1 MGRCYRELLLG
12 WRPRPIGQSN
22 TETQVIK
29 FYYSTAPNPMKV
41 ALCLEE
47 MGLAYEPI
55 PVDTRKGAQHKPEY
69 LAVNP
74 NAKVPSIVDGDV
86 TMFDSNA
93 IVLYL
98 AEKTGKFLPA
108 KPAQRGPMLSWLMFV
123 ASGIGPFTGQ
133 YVHFKNY
140 APEKIAYA
148 LNRYEFEAL
157 RHWGIVDAHLAKN
170 KYMVGDAY
178 TVVDMAL
185 WGWARLVPNILGE
198 HAAKFA
204 SVKRLA
210 DEISARPA
218 AQKAIA
224 IKDRHAFKTE
234 MDEEAKRSMFPG
246 NYAQAAG

>member
-1 MGRCYRELLLG
+1 M
-12 WRPRPIGQSN
+12 
-22 TETQVIK
+22 IK
-29 FYYSTAPNPMKV
+29 FYYSLAPNPMKV

-55 PVDTRKGAQHKPEY
+55 PVDTRKGKQHEPAY
-69 LAVNP
+69 LAINP

-98 AEKTGKFLPA
+98 AEKTGKFLPK
-108 KPAQRGPMLSWLMFV
+108 KPQERGPMLSWLMFV

-133 YVHFKNY
+133 YVHFKSY

-148 LNRYEFEAL
+148 LNRYEFEAQ
-157 RHWGIVDAHLAKN
+157 RHWGIVDARLAKN
-170 KYMVGDAY
+170 KYMVGDTY

-185 WGWARLVPNILGE
+185 WGWARIAPNILGD
-198 HAAKFA
+198 HYAKLTNL
-204 SVKRLA
+204 KRLV

-218 AQKAIA
+218 AQKAVA
-224 IKDRHAFKTE
+224 LKDRYAFKTE
-234 MDEEAKRSMFPG
+234 MDEEAKRAMFPG
-246 NYAQAAG
+246 NYRG

>member
-1 MGRCYRELLLG
+1 
-12 WRPRPIGQSN
+12 
-22 TETQVIK
+22 
-29 FYYSTAPNPMKV
+29 MKV

-55 PVDTRKGAQHKPEY
+55 PVETRKGEQHKPAY
-69 LAVNP
+69 LAINP
-74 NAKVPSIVDGDV
+74 NAKVPAIVDGEV

-98 AEKTGKFLPA
+98 AEKTGKFLPKNSA
-108 KPAQRGPMLSWLMFV
+108 DRAEMLSWLMFV

-133 YVHFKNY
+133 YVHFKTY

-148 LNRYEFEAL
+148 LKRYEFEAM
-157 RHWGIVDAHLAKN
+157 RHWGIVDARLAKK
-170 KYMVGDAY
+170 KYMVDDTY

-185 WGWARLVPNILGE
+185 WGWARLVPNVLGE
-198 HAAKFA
+198 HAAKFGN
-204 SVKRLA
+204 VKRLV

-224 IKDRHAFKTE
+224 LKDRHAFKTE
-234 MDEEAKRSMFPG
+234 MDEEAKRAMFPG
-246 NYAQAAG
+246 NYLAQAAS

>member
-1 MGRCYRELLLG
+1 M
-12 WRPRPIGQSN
+12 
-22 TETQVIK
+22 IK

-47 MGLAYEPI
+47 MGLAYEPV

-74 NAKVPSIVDGDV
+74 NAKVPAIVDGDV

-148 LNRYEFEAL
+148 INRYEFEAL
-157 RHWGIVDAHLAKN
+157 RHWGIADAHLAKS
-170 KYMVGDAY
+170 KYMVGDTY

-198 HAAKFA
+198 QAAKLVN
-204 SVKRLA
+204 VKRRAGA
-210 DEISARPA
+210 DFVRQA

-224 IKDRHAFKTE
+224 LKDRHAFKTD
-234 MDEEAKRSMFPG
+234 MDEEAKRAMFPS
-246 NYAQAAG
+246 NYRAQAAG

>member
-1 MGRCYRELLLG
+1 M
-12 WRPRPIGQSN
+12 
-22 TETQVIK
+22 IK

-55 PVDTRKGAQHKPEY
+55 PVDTRKGEQHKPGY

-74 NAKVPSIVDGDV
+74 NAKVPSIVDGEL

-98 AEKTGKFLPA
+98 AEKTGKFLPKKA
-108 KPAQRGPMLSWLMFV
+108 ADRGEMLSWLMFV

-133 YVHFKNY
+133 YVHFKTY

-170 KYMVGDAY
+170 KYMAGGVY

-185 WGWARLVPNILGE
+185 WGWARLIPNILGDQ
-198 HAAKFA
+198 AAKFGN
-204 SVKRLA
+204 VKRLV

-218 AQKAIA
+218 AARAVTLKDKFTFKA
-224 IKDRHAFKTE
+224 D
-234 MDEEAKRSMFPG
+234 MDEEARNFMFG
-246 NYAQAAG
+246 HLKTKVA

>member
-1 MGRCYRELLLG
+1 M
-12 WRPRPIGQSN
+12 
-22 TETQVIK
+22 IK

-47 MGLAYEPI
+47 MGLAYEPV

-86 TMFDSNA
+86 VMFDSNA

-98 AEKTGKFLPA
+98 AEKTGKFLPPNT
-108 KPAQRGPMLSWLMFV
+108 PAQRGPMLSWLMFV

-157 RHWGIVDAHLAKN
+157 RHWNIVEARLAKHR
-170 KYMVGDAY
+170 YLLGDSY
-178 TVVDMAL
+178 SVVDMAL
-185 WGWARLVPNILGE
+185 WGWARLVPNIFGE
-198 HAAKFA
+198 HAAKLA
-204 SVKRLA
+204 NVKRLV

-224 IKDRHAFKTE
+224 LKDRHAFKTD
-234 MDEEAKRSMFPG
+234 MDEEAKRAMFPS
-246 NYAQAAG
+246 NYRAQAAG

>member
-1 MGRCYRELLLG
+1 M
-12 WRPRPIGQSN
+12 
-22 TETQVIK
+22 IK

-55 PVDTRKGAQHKPEY
+55 PVDTRKGEQHEPGY
-69 LAVNP
+69 LAINP
-74 NAKVPSIVDGDV
+74 NAKVPSIVDGEL

-98 AEKTGKFLPA
+98 AEKTGKFLPKKA
-108 KPAQRGPMLSWLMFV
+108 ADRAEMLSWLMFV

-133 YVHFKNY
+133 YVHFKTY
-140 APEKIAYA
+140 APEKLAYA
-148 LNRYEFEAL
+148 LGRYEFEAK
-157 RHWGIVDAHLAKN
+157 RHWGIVDARLAKN
-170 KYMVGDAY
+170 KYMVDDTY

-198 HAAKFA
+198 HAAKLGN
-204 SVKRLA
+204 VKRLV

-224 IKDRHAFKTE
+224 LKDRHAFKTE
-234 MDEEAKRSMFPG
+234 LDDEAKRAMFPG
-246 NYAQAAG
+246 SYFAQARS

>member
-1 MGRCYRELLLG
+1 M
-12 WRPRPIGQSN
+12 
-22 TETQVIK
+22 IK

-47 MGLAYEPI
+47 MGLPYEPV
-55 PVDTRKGAQHKPEY
+55 PVDTRKGAQHKADY

-74 NAKVPSIVDGDV
+74 NAKVPAIVDGGV
-86 TMFDSNA
+86 TIFDSNA

-98 AEKTGKFLPA
+98 GEKTGKFMPPNT
-108 KPAQRGPMLSWLMFV
+108 PAQRGPMLSWLMFV

-148 LNRYEFEAL
+148 FNRYEFEAL
-157 RHWGIVDAHLAKN
+157 RHWNIVEARLAKHR
-170 KYMVGDAY
+170 YLLGESY

-198 HAAKFA
+198 HAAKLA
-204 SVKRLA
+204 NVKRFA

-224 IKDRHAFKTE
+224 LKDRHAFKTD
-234 MDEEAKRSMFPG
+234 MDEESKRAMFPG
-246 NYAQAAG
+246 NYRTQAV

>member
-1 MGRCYRELLLG
+1 M
-12 WRPRPIGQSN
+12 
-22 TETQVIK
+22 IK

-47 MGLAYEPI
+47 MGLGYEPI
-55 PVDTRKGAQHKPEY
+55 PVDTRKGEQHKPGY

-74 NAKVPSIVDGDV
+74 NAKVPAIVDGDM

-98 AEKTGKFLPA
+98 AEKTGKFLPN
-108 KPAQRGPMLSWLMFV
+108 KPAERGPMLSWLMFV

-133 YVHFKNY
+133 YVHFK
-140 APEKIAYA
+140 IAYV
-148 LNRYEFEAL
+148 NSRYEFEAL
-157 RHWGIVDAHLAKN
+157 RHWGIVDARLAKN
-170 KYMVGDAY
+170 KYMVGGTY

-198 HAAKFA
+198 QAAKF
-204 SVKRLA
+204 SNLKRLV

-224 IKDRHAFKTE
+224 LKDRYAFKTE
-234 MDEEAKRSMFPG
+234 MDDEAKRAMFPG
-246 NYAQAAG
+246 NYRAQAAG